1 MASGVLMLT
10 WLVMKLGGW
19 GVLLMLEVN
28 HGLVRRLMHDAD
40 RWLPDNLYDH
50 IAIGATMIM
59 HIAYCIC
66 NKVSLHLL

>member
-1 MASGVLMLT
+1 MASAQ
-10 WLVMKLGGW
+10 
-19 GVLLMLEVN
+19 
-28 HGLVRRLMHDAD
+28 RLMHDAD

-59 HIAYCIC
+59 HVAYCIC